1 MTVTRQGDRI
11 MTNIHEPIACSL
23 TTKDAAHQF
32 LEWTDLQGHALTAE
46 RIDGGAVMTFDAE
59 LADSV
64 EDLAARE
71 RSCCGFLSITT
82 LRSDNE
88 VRLEITAD
96 NPDAHALIEAMT
108 GVGEQRSSETHSTQE
123 VSLVTN
129 TEKTSYSIVTP
140 GGFKIE
146 YERGEQVATKSVR
159 RIGSWGTA
167 SRLIL
172 GSLFIYWALGYSV
185 GWDDAILGL
194 VVFPAAVSLVLAL
207 RRADARPLRLVG
219 PGGHALNILIWV
231 VAWNL
236 APVPTLVFGGVTQI
250 LAATRGNAGCELF
263 AISNWL
269 RQRDDQIGCPVHS
282 LVDALEAQ
290 AKGRQ
295 LEEAC

>member
-1 MTVTRQGDRI
+1 
-11 MTNIHEPIACSL
+11 MTNIHQPIACSL

-129 TEKTSYSIVTP
+129 TEKTSILKPPGVT
-140 GGFKIE
+140 IE
-146 YERGEQVATKSVR
+146 YERGEQVETKSVR

-172 GSLFIYWALGYSV
+172 GGLFIYWALGYSVGYWAFGDGV

-250 LAATRGNAGCELF
+250 LAATRGYAGCELF

>member
-1 MTVTRQGDRI
+1 M
-11 MTNIHEPIACSL
+11 HEPIACTL
-23 TTKDAAHQF
+23 TTKDATSQF
-32 LEWTDLQGHALTAE
+32 FEWTDLQRHALTTT
-46 RIDGGAVMTFDAE
+46 RIDGGAVMTFDPE
-59 LADSV
+59 LADSI

-71 RSCCGFLSITT
+71 ASCCGFLSITT

-146 YERGEQVATKSVR
+146 YERGEQVETKSVR

-219 PGGHALNILIWV
+219 PEGHALNILIWV
-231 VAWNL
+231 AAFNL
-236 APVPTLVFGGVTQI
+236 ALVPTLVFGGVTQI
-250 LAATRGNAGCELF
+250 LAAIRGYAGCELF
-263 AISNWL
+263 AVSNWL

>member
-1 MTVTRQGDRI
+1 M
-11 MTNIHEPIACSL
+11 HEPIACTL
-23 TTKDAAHQF
+23 TSKDATSQF
-32 LEWTDLQGHALTAE
+32 LEWTDLQRHALTTTK
-46 RIDGGAVMTFDAE
+46 IDGGAVMTFDPE
-59 LADSV
+59 LADSI

-71 RSCCGFLSITT
+71 ASCCGFLSITT

-96 NPDAHALIEAMT
+96 NPDAYALIEAMAGT
-108 GVGEQRSSETHSTQE
+108 GEDSETHSTRE
-123 VSLVTN
+123 VALMTN
-129 TEKTSYSIVTP
+129 TEKTSILKLPGVT
-140 GGFKIE
+140 IE

-167 SRLIL
+167 SRLVL
-172 GSLFIYWALGYSV
+172 GGLFIYWALGHSV

-207 RRADARPLRLVG
+207 RGPDARPLRLVG
-219 PGGHALNILIWV
+219 PEGHALNILIWV
-231 VAWNL
+231 AAFNL
-236 APVPTLVFGGVTQI
+236 ALVPTLVFGGVTQI
-250 LAATRGNAGCELF
+250 LAAIRGYAGCELF
-263 AISNWL
+263 AVSNWF
-269 RQRDDQIGCPVHS
+269 RQRDDRIGCPVHS

>member
-1 MTVTRQGDRI
+1 M
-11 MTNIHEPIACSL
+11 
-23 TTKDAAHQF
+23 
-32 LEWTDLQGHALTAE
+32 
-46 RIDGGAVMTFDAE
+46 
-59 LADSV
+59 
-64 EDLAARE
+64 
-71 RSCCGFLSITT
+71 
-82 LRSDNE
+82 
-88 VRLEITAD
+88 
-96 NPDAHALIEAMT
+96 
-108 GVGEQRSSETHSTQE
+108 
-123 VSLVTN
+123 TN
-129 TEKTSYSIVTP
+129 TEKTSILKLPGVTT
-140 GGFKIE
+140 E
-146 YERGEQVATKSVR
+146 YERGEQVETKSVR

-172 GSLFIYWALGYSV
+172 GGLFIYWALGYSVGYWAFGDGV

-250 LAATRGNAGCELF
+250 LAATRGYAGCELF

>member
-1 MTVTRQGDRI
+1 
-11 MTNIHEPIACSL
+11 MTNIHQPIACSL

-129 TEKTSYSIVTP
+129 TEKTSILKPPGVT
-140 GGFKIE
+140 IE
-146 YERGEQVATKSVR
+146 YERGEQVETKSVR

-172 GSLFIYWALGYSV
+172 GGLFIYWAFGDGV

-250 LAATRGNAGCELF
+250 LAATRGYAGCELF

>member
-1 MTVTRQGDRI
+1 M
-11 MTNIHEPIACSL
+11 
-23 TTKDAAHQF
+23 
-32 LEWTDLQGHALTAE
+32 
-46 RIDGGAVMTFDAE
+46 
-59 LADSV
+59 
-64 EDLAARE
+64 
-71 RSCCGFLSITT
+71 
-82 LRSDNE
+82 
-88 VRLEITAD
+88 
-96 NPDAHALIEAMT
+96 
-108 GVGEQRSSETHSTQE
+108 
-123 VSLVTN
+123 TN
-129 TEKTSYSIVTP
+129 TEKTSTLKLPGVTT
-140 GGFKIE
+140 E
-146 YERGEQVATKSVR
+146 SERGEQVATKSVR

-172 GSLFIYWALGYSV
+172 GGLFIYWALGYSVGYWAFGDGV

-250 LAATRGNAGCELF
+250 LAATRGYAGCELF